1 MPTTLF
7 TRSFFTES
15 TKFLSHQP
23 WRGVMSSLFLRKN
36 PPAPST
42 SFVLLFLLGIKRF
55 PACVS
60 LTRRLNYDCS
70 TTESRCQSV
79 SGLVF
84 VSCRRGCTC
93 HPLWRRAS
101 PGRGG
106 LRGVLLCRL
115 RGRLLVPVVTVFSQ
129 LRRQEHGRPTEPH
142 TNGVGAP
149 RERWG
154 DRFLLLFL
162 LFCVILNI
170 KSRR

>member
-1 MPTTLF
+1 MPITLS
-7 TRSFFTES
+7 THSFF

-23 WRGVMSSLFLRKN
+23 WRGVMSSLSLCN
-36 PPAPST
+36 PPLLLPLT
-42 SFVLLFLLGIKRF
+42 SFILLFLLGIKHF

-60 LTRRLNYDCS
+60 LTHGLNYYCN

-79 SGLVF
+79 SGLIF
-84 VSCRRGCTC
+84 VSCRRGCTR

-106 LRGVLLCRL
+106 LWGVLLCRL

-129 LRRQEHGRPTEPH
+129 LRHQEHGRPTEPH
-142 TNGVGAP
+142 SNGVGAP

-154 DRFLLLFL
+154 DKFLFL
-162 LFCVILNI
+162 RYSFFYSFV
-170 KSRR
+170 